1 LDAVSP
7 FSFLSGGGEWGR
19 LEVGEA
25 SGSVGG
31 SASSAGGERGGRIT
45 VDSTMTEDLGMLD

>member
-1 LDAVSP
+1 MDAVSP